1 MLGAGEDAG
10 GEVKDCGGKREGEDA
25 GGEVKD
31 CDGKREGEDAELEF
45 GFVGE
50 FTSHINCR
58 AAT

>member
-1 MLGAGEDAG
+1 MLG
-10 GEVKDCGGKREGEDA
+10 EGEDA